1 MNLGNNLTGDEALAV
16 ACSEKR
22 IFTAASGTNTV
33 QAYNMDGDS
42 DGILTRLVESSLAIY
57 HSNHHHT

>member
-1 MNLGNNLTGDEALAV
+1 MNKIKNLLQTYFNIGTNRTGDEALAV

-42 DGILTRLVESSLAIY
+42 DGILTRLG
-57 HSNHHHT
+57 